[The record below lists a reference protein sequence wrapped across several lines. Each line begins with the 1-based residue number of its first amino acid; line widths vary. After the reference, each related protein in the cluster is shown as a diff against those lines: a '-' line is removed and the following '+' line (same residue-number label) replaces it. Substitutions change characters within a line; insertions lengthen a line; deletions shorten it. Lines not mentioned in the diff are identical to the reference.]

1 MSDAITLET
10 LAGTAVTAVVPEL
23 ARLRVEIFRD
33 WPYLYRGDLDYERGY
48 LAKYADLPDATIVV
62 ARVRGRIVGAS
73 TALPLARAE
82 PAMQQPFIAA
92 GHALTDW
99 YYFGESV
106 LEPAYRGRGV
116 GVSFF
121 TARESRAAVLGYRK
135 TTFCAVER
143 PERHR
148 LRPRGYVPL
157 DAFWTKRG
165 YTRRP
170 ELMSRFNWQ
179 DIDQNAE
186 TPHKMIF
193 WTRTPA

>member
-1 MSDAITLET
+1 MSDAIALET
-10 LAGTAVTAVVPEL
+10 LAGAAVISVVSEL

-33 WPYLYRGDLDYERGY
+33 WPYLYSGNLEYERNY

-62 ARVRGRIVGAS
+62 ARVRGRVIGAS

-82 PAMQQPFIAA
+82 PAMQQPFTAA
-92 GHALTDW
+92 GHVLTDW

-121 TARESRAAVLGYRK
+121 NAREARAAVLGYHQ

-148 LRPRGYVPL
+148 LRPRKYVPL

-165 YTRRP
+165 YTKRP
-170 ELMSRFNWQ
+170 ELMGRFNWQ

-193 WTRTPA
+193 WTKTLA

>member
-1 MSDAITLET
+1 MSDAVAIET
-10 LAGTAVTAVVPEL
+10 LAGGAVMAVVPEL

-48 LAKYADLPDATIVV
+48 LGKYADLPDATIVV
-62 ARVRGRIVGAS
+62 ARVRGRVIGAS

-82 PAMQQPFIAA
+82 PAMQLPFLAT
-92 GHALTDW
+92 GQALTDW

-106 LEPAYRGRGV
+106 LDPAYRGRGI
-116 GVSFF
+116 GVKFF
-121 TARESRAAVLGYRK
+121 AEREARAAVLGYRQ

-143 PERHR
+143 PPRHR

-165 YTRRP
+165 YVRHP
-170 ELMSRFNWQ
+170 ELLARFDWQ

-193 WTRTPA
+193 WTKTLA